1 MDGNQFDRLT
11 RALSTTAGRRGV
23 MKAVAGGM
31 VVWILGRQE
40 ASAAKQKALGER
52 CHADA
57 QCVSGFCDLVTRQCI
72 APCKLGGSCAT
83 PDGCAPGCGC
93 YCDPFVTNPDGSN
106 RFFCL
111 QDPTD
116 APTCAGAPVCFSH
129 ADCARGTFCTASSSC
144 GADSVCL
151 PLCAA

>member
-1 MDGNQFDRLT
+1 MDEHRFDRLA
-11 RALSTTAGRRGV
+11 RAFTIRTGRRGV
-23 MKAVAGGM
+23 IKALASGVA
-31 VVWILGRQE
+31 VSILGRVE
-40 ASAAKQKALGER
+40 AIAAKEKPLGAR

-57 QCVSGFCDLVTRQCI
+57 QCLTGFCDSASHQCI
-72 APCKLGGSCAT
+72 APCNLGGSCAT

-116 APTCAGAPVCFSH
+116 APMCAGASVCFSH
-129 ADCARGTFCTASSSC
+129 AECPRGTFCTASSSC